1 MESLDKRLAG
11 VLLPVSSLPGTLGIG
26 DFGDSAH
33 EFLDILHTN
42 KVGLWQ
48 ILPLNPVGYGNSPYQ
63 PYSAFAGD
71 LIYVSVESVYRDLG
85 LSYDFEP
92 VISDSIDYDKVREV
106 KEKALR
112 YAYSYF
118 KPSNKYEQFCQ
129 EAFWLEEF
137 AEFMAIRRNNPNMA
151 WIDWPNTE
159 FKLEDKEFEKFVQ
172 YYFYTQWMTLKEKA
186 NNHNIEI
193 VGDIPIYVGH
203 DSAEVYYNREDF
215 LLDDDGRPIFV
226 AGVPPDDFSD
236 DGQLWGNPLYDW
248 DKMKQNSYDFWV
260 KRMAWNQKLFD
271 VIRIDHFRAFDTY
284 WKIPAGD
291 KTAKNGEWILGPAH
305 DFFNAM
311 YEQLPNLKIV
321 VEDLGDLRPEVLQL
335 RDDFNLMGMR
345 IIQFALKPHEFLDCE
360 TISEDMI
367 VYPGTHD
374 NQTLLGNLQ
383 DLDENRIEQIR
394 NDLQNRGF
402 INDDIVKAINLYT
415 LSLKARW
422 AILPIQ
428 DILGMDDKA
437 RINSPGTVG
446 SPNWEWKLIN
456 FNEVYPAMSIMK
468 KDIELTQRIP

>member
-1 MESLDKRLAG
+1 MESVNKRLAG

-33 EFLDILHTN
+33 EFIDILHTN

-71 LIYVSVESVYRDLG
+71 LIYVSVEWVYRNLG
-85 LSYDFEP
+85 LEFDHEPIKSNSIEYDA
-92 VISDSIDYDKVREV
+92 VRNL
-106 KEKALR
+106 KEKALQK
-112 YAYSYF
+112 AFPFF
-118 KPSNKYEQFCQ
+118 KPTQDYYDFVQD
-129 EAFWLEEF
+129 AFWLEEY
-137 AEFMAIRRNNPNMA
+137 AKFMAIRKTHPNMA
-151 WIDWPNTE
+151 WTDWPNTE
-159 FKLEDKEFEKFVQ
+159 YKQEDVEFEMFIQ
-172 YYFYTQWMTLKEKA
+172 YFFYTQWMEMKDKA
-186 NNHNIEI
+186 NKLDIDI

-203 DSAEVYYNREDF
+203 DSAEVYFNREDF
-215 LLDDDGRPIFV
+215 LLDKDGRPTFV

-248 DKMKQNSYDFWV
+248 DKMKEDQYDFWV
-260 KRMAWNQKLFD
+260 KRMEWNQRLFD

-291 KTAKNGEWILGPAH
+291 DTAKNGEWILGPAH

-311 YEQLPNLKIV
+311 YEQLPDLKVV
-321 VEDLGDLRPEVLQL
+321 VEDLGDLRPEVLEL
-335 RDDFNLMGMR
+335 RDDFNFMGMR
-345 IIQFALKPHEFLDCE
+345 IIQFALKPHEFVDCE
-360 TISEDMI
+360 SIAEPMI

-383 DLDENRIEQIR
+383 DLGEDRMQQIR
-394 NDLQNRGF
+394 KDLDNRGF
-402 INDDIVKAINLYT
+402 TNENIIEAINLYT
-415 LSLKARW
+415 LSLNARW

-428 DILGMDDKA
+428 DILAMDDSA

-446 SPNWEWKLIN
+446 SPNWEWKLEN
-456 FNEVYPAMSIMK
+456 FNEVYPAMEIMK
-468 KDIELTQRIP
+468 KDIEITHRIP